1 MRSSVSAIPSVRF
14 TLLLLFLVCCDIF
27 QHGLSPPVSP
37 SQILNSLPPECAS
50 RSAHVT
56 SLLINLQ
63 GLPTAFRMKSRMKA
77 SSLTFEALLLGPAR
91 GPTSPATTKLPPN
104 TPCTLQHP
112 CLSRSCGSTCLGHV
126 LLWPPT

>member
-1 MRSSVSAIPSVRF
+1 MRSSVSAIPSVSNCSLSLSDPLLTAATVRF
-14 TLLLLFLVCCDIF
+14 
-27 QHGLSPPVSP
+27 
-37 SQILNSLPPECAS
+37 

-63 GLPTAFRMKSRMKA
+63 WLPTAFRMKSRMKA
-77 SSLTFEALLLGPAR
+77 SSLTFEALLPGPAR
-91 GPTSPATTKLPPN
+91 GPMSPATTKLPPN

-112 CLSRSCGSTCLGHV
+112 CPSRSCCSTCLGNV